1 MLHLEIKEYYYKKE
15 EENIV
20 FHPVVVKIPTFAK
33 DIDVLEFRLRNTL
46 SINRQLYEAL
56 TDCIAEK
63 VNKKLKKRGKK

>member
-1 MLHLEIKEYYYKKE
+1 MLHLEIKEYYFKEE

-20 FHPVVVKIPTFAK
+20 FHPVIEKIPTFVK

-56 TDCIAEK
+56 TDCITEK
-63 VNKKLKKRGKK
+63 VNKLKKRGKK